1 MPIIRSQLQRSLGRQ
16 LGHHTANFRSCS
28 RPFGACVAPHSR
40 QLHCL
45 ASGEASNNGESGSRG
60 QGFGKP
66 LSSQQKKQKLQV
78 SNTADALLRSL
89 GEVSSSSGRDA
100 GSKNLVLGTSDS
112 VAKWRQLDEKVN
124 QYPGHRDFKAIGSG
138 GEDFKQTIVRAVED
152 VVGPVKEDRVVQR
165 PSSQGKFI
173 SITLKDVKVHNPDQV
188 LAVYEAMRRDK
199 RLRYYL

>member
-1 MPIIRSQLQRSLGRQ
+1 MGLACVGSAAERLQNVYKNRSCEAVLTFISHLISGDLLQHSCCTSNTLPNVVARPHILQDMPIIRSQLQRSLGRQ

-66 LSSQQKKQKLQV
+66 SSSQQKKQKLQV

-89 GEVSSSSGRDA
+89 GGKLLTSACLESVVAIACRDE
-100 GSKNLVLGTSDS
+100 GVLWALC
-112 VAKWRQLDEKVN
+112 V
-124 QYPGHRDFKAIGSG
+124 
-138 GEDFKQTIVRAVED
+138 
-152 VVGPVKEDRVVQR
+152 
-165 PSSQGKFI
+165 
-173 SITLKDVKVHNPDQV
+173 
-188 LAVYEAMRRDK
+188 
-199 RLRYYL
+199 